1 MRKTSKIRKTKM
13 NNTFQHVGCTEST
26 TLEFK
31 TSLFYVAGIS
41 VLSCEQMDV
50 ITRTISSMMNQEG
63 GKLFLGVN
71 DKGFA
76 TNSITEEFQHLND
89 NPAYQ
94 NNSYPSTT
102 DGYKRFILDW
112 VAKNLGNFATT
123 LLSFDFQQFGS
134 VTICVITIK
143 KSNSPVWFK
152 GTSIYVRADAST
164 RQLRGHDITDF
175 IMQIDKNAFIQ
186 ARASDKTAFKK
197 RVDEIKKNTQKTGK
211 ILVIY
216 PNGDFIHEKS
226 NRETLLGVIHR
237 AGIKDV
243 MSLGLTGRAG
253 KGNTPYVPFI
263 GEDVYIDNPSICAK
277 TQNELDGY
285 MVFTKYST
293 GDIIAKLN
301 QISNGLDLGLMI
313 EVY

>member
-1 MRKTSKIRKTKM
+1 MPM
-13 NNTFQHVGCTEST
+13 NTPFHHIGHTEST
-26 TLEFK
+26 TIEFK
-31 TSLFYVAGIS
+31 TSLFYAAGIS
-41 VLSCEQMDV
+41 ILSTVQMDV

-71 DKGFA
+71 DKGYA

-89 NPAYQ
+89 NPAYP
-94 NNSYPSTT
+94 NNSYPAST

-112 VAKNLGNFATT
+112 VAKNLGNFAST
-123 LLSFDFQQFGS
+123 LLSFDFQQFGD

-143 KSNSPVWFK
+143 KSNSPIWFK
-152 GTSIYVRADAST
+152 GTSLYVRADAST

-175 IMQIDKNAFIQ
+175 ILQIDKNAFIQ
-186 ARASDKTAFKK
+186 AQTNDKTAFKK
-197 RVDEIKKNTQKTGK
+197 RVDEIKNAEPKTGK

-216 PNGDFIHEKS
+216 PNGDYLHEKN
-226 NRETLLGVIHR
+226 NRETLLSVIHR

-263 GEDVYIDNPSICAK
+263 GEDVYLDGPDKCSK
-277 TQNELDGY
+277 TQSELDGY
-285 MVFTKYST
+285 MVFTKYSS

-301 QISNGLDLGLMI
+301 QISNGLDLGLVI
-313 EVY
+313 ELY